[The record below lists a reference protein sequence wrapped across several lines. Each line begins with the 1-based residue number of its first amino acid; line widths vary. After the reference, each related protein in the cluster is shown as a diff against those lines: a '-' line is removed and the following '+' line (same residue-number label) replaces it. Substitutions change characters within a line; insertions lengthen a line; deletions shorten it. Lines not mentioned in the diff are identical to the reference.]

1 MIARGLEELDHSL
14 ASHADMEDKAV
25 PLDRIPVVKIEGGT
39 AQLIGPI
46 PKEKAAL
53 KIYNAG
59 TQGQRYCQTG
69 TNSG

>member
-1 MIARGLEELDHSL
+1 MD
-14 ASHADMEDKAV
+14 DKAV

-53 KIYNAG
+53 KI
-59 TQGQRYCQTG
+59 
-69 TNSG
+69 

>member
-1 MIARGLEELDHSL
+1 MYDRKSSSCSDSL

-25 PLDRIPVVKIEGGT
+25 PLDRIPVVKIDGGT

-53 KIYNAG
+53 KICR
-59 TQGQRYCQTG
+59 QGVNGQTG
-69 TNSG
+69 